1 MVGGVRMKYHVHVY
15 EVKKKYEVDLE
26 GKNEVEARLKAIELY
41 NNKRAELKEVDLDCR
56 VIVLAFGRED
66 EVGGIGGV

>member
-26 GKNEVEARLKAIELY
+26 GKDEVEARLKAIELY

-56 VIVLAFGRED
+56 VIVLAFDKGEED
-66 EVGGIGGV
+66 EARGV

>member
-1 MVGGVRMKYHVHVY
+1 MRYHVHVY

-26 GKNEVEARLKAIELY
+26 GEDEVGVRLKAIELY

-56 VIVLAFGRED
+56 VIVFSFVLEESRPPTSGSEP
-66 EVGGIGGV
+66 

>member
-26 GKNEVEARLKAIELY
+26 GKDEVEARLKATLQ
-41 NNKRAELKEVDLDCR
+41 
-56 VIVLAFGRED
+56 
-66 EVGGIGGV
+66 